1 MANWKIVVDEEA
13 CTGCGTCC
21 EEAPDS
27 FRMQD
32 DDVAELMAPPGDDE
46 DTIMSAAQSC
56 PVEAISII
64 DEDTGQQLWPE

>member
-13 CTGCGTCC
+13 CTGCRTCC

-27 FRMQD
+27 FQMQD
-32 DDVAELMAPPGDDE
+32 DDVAELIVPPGDDE